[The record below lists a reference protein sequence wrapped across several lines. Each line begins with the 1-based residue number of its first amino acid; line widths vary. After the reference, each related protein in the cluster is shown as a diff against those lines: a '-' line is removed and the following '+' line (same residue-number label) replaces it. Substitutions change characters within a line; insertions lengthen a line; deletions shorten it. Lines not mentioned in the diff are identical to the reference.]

1 MRSLKRSAPLY
12 ENDLDYFQFLLL
24 NHPFLTDIITMS
36 TGARGMI
43 QTLVLRIVSRVFY
56 YCATGYTKIEAKIE
70 WGQLIEEATWL
81 FLLLNSLFVTRNLT
95 QLQYF

>member
-1 MRSLKRSAPLY
+1 MRSLKLSAPLY

-24 NHPFLTDIITMS
+24 NHPFLTDIIAMS
-36 TGARGMI
+36 TGARDMI
-43 QTLVLRIVSRVFY
+43 QTLNLRIVSRVFY
-56 YCATGYTKIEAKIE
+56 YCATGHTKIGAKIE

-81 FLLLNSLFVTRNLT
+81 FLLLNSLVVTRNLT